1 MKTKKEIAA
10 YTLEALK
17 KAGADHAQCII
28 SSGKVDEFNVDG
40 GEFSLLRSLFN
51 SSIAIK
57 ALKDGK
63 KGVIT
68 ANKLDK
74 ESIDNAVKQCI
85 AAAESSVSDEAESIA
100 PKIKNGDFV
109 SGVLTPDKD
118 KLFDRLQEYLSD
130 LKKDYPKIILEQMIS
145 KYIHSESVFMNTN
158 DVEYTYTYGN
168 YDISTM
174 FSAHEGEKSSSFNG
188 YYAKFDSL
196 DEKLMD
202 IGMQRTLYA
211 ESEQQIDTKTV
222 SGKFVGKVIITPAC
236 LIDMLLIALGNFVS
250 DSTIID
256 GTSPWK
262 SMLGKQV
269 ASEKLSIYT
278 KPLDER
284 VVCGERFTGE
294 GFMSENME
302 IIKDGVLKSFM
313 LSNYG
318 SKKTGFPRALNSSH
332 NLFVDPGTM
341 SLNDL
346 IKNVDRGIILNRFSG
361 GQPSTNGDFSGVAKN
376 SFLVENGEI
385 SYAISETM
393 ISGNLADMLKNIIG
407 ISSETVSDGITVL
420 PYILFDGITISG
432 K

>member
-318 SKKTGFPRALNSSH
+318 SRKTGFPRALNSSH

>member
-17 KAGADHAQCII
+17 KAGADHVQCII

-318 SKKTGFPRALNSSH
+318 SRKTGFPRALNSSH